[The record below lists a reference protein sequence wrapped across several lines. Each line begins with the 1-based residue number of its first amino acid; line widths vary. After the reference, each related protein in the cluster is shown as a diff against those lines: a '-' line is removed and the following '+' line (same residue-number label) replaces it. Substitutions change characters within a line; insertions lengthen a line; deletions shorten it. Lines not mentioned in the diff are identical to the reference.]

1 MPDDNNLPARVSA
14 PPAGAAAAA
23 PPPPRATG
31 VFLGPGFAYEA
42 VSQTSAMVVQ
52 DAASL
57 LRQLGAVSTA
67 ALAVITEKLI
77 QTEGADPNLVPLFNT
92 ITSNLTTA
100 SQAFVQVG
108 NAAAQVMGYFQPGTA
123 VPPPPSG
130 GGAAGG
136 RGAAGGGGGG
146 GGGGSG
152 GGGAGPHA
160 TRQR

>member
-1 MPDDNNLPARVSA
+1 MPDDNTLPARVSA
-14 PPAGAAAAA
+14 PPAGGAAAA
-23 PPPPRATG
+23 PPRATG

-108 NAAAQVMGYFQPGTA
+108 NAAAQVMGYFQPGTT

-130 GGAAGG
+130 GG
-136 RGAAGGGGGG
+136 GAAGGGSGGGAAG

-152 GGGAGPHA
+152 GGGTHA
-160 TRQR
+160 ARQR